1 MPSDV
6 QMSIE
11 SIVQVFGNKSEIDA
25 KKYVLNMQ
33 LNKRYV
39 VECWSWK
46 SMYGREVRTTSYIF
60 ERYVYGVCIVRMIYY
75 DK

>member
-1 MPSDV
+1 MVENQELIWNILKHDNCIVYISGSSKGMPSDV

-39 VECWSWK
+39 VECWS
-46 SMYGREVRTTSYIF
+46 
-60 ERYVYGVCIVRMIYY
+60 
-75 DK
+75 

>member
-11 SIVQVFGNKSEIDA
+11 SIVQVFGNKSKTDA

-39 VECWSWK
+39 VECWS
-46 SMYGREVRTTSYIF
+46 
-60 ERYVYGVCIVRMIYY
+60 
-75 DK
+75 